1 MLSCL
6 QLVEVYIKP
15 FEVHVQ
21 SFNYINDDK
30 KKVNLI
36 FSQTIKTKNNP
47 LSVFLS

>member
-1 MLSCL
+1 M
-6 QLVEVYIKP
+6 KP

-30 KKVNLI
+30 KVNLI
-36 FSQTIKTKNNP
+36 FSQTKKTKNNP